1 MSQDIIQNL
10 YTSIPDCIATCIR
23 ARGGSIGY
31 NFYGCIDP
39 NEHKCSHFC
48 RRVPN
53 LPSDLPP
60 NLMTLTPPKCSS
72 FHFPLPNDNEERR
85 NVAL

>member
-1 MSQDIIQNL
+1 MNTYLSKYNKRL
-10 YTSIPDCIATCIR
+10 AYLNPVR
-23 ARGGSIGY
+23 Y

-39 NEHKCSHFC
+39 KEHKCSHFC